1 MKTNDIKLLHTTEVK
16 DLQTKLEE
24 LVKQLT
30 SVRMEHMLGRLKN
43 TQSLRFLRRDIAR
56 VQTVLK
62 NKEIA
67 E

>member
-62 NKEIA
+62 NKEIS